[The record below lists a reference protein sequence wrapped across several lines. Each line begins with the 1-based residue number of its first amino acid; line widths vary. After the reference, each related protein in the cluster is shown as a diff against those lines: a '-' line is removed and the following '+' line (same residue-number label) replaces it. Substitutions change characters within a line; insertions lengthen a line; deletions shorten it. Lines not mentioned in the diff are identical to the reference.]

1 MNYSF
6 KFDEFD
12 NPMHLS
18 KVGNWV
24 ITFLSPKE
32 QLKDIQLALTYVIP
46 RQADLGLQAR
56 KIIIQQSQHA
66 NEWNIL
72 NLECFNSENNEE
84 LILNLST
91 ETAQNILQQVILEF
105 QKYDV
110 EIHLNTH

>member
-6 KFDEFD
+6 QFDEFD

-32 QLKDIQLALTYVIP
+32 QFKDIQLALTYVIP

-56 KIIIQQSQHA
+56 KVIIQQSQHT

-84 LILNLST
+84 FILNLST
-91 ETAQNILQQVILEF
+91 KAAQYILQQLILEF

-110 EIHLNTH
+110 EIRLNIH